1 MGGAVSRNTQYR
13 AHMASEHE
21 RQVSRRDFVRVT
33 AAGTVGLVFGL
44 DPRGNIVA
52 SLKSRPARAE
62 LAPNQWIAIDRD
74 GRVTIRAHKSE
85 MGQGVRTSLPAIV
98 AAELGADWS
107 RVVVVHAEP
116 GPAFRDMGTSGSG
129 SVSDSWRT
137 LRQAAATARHM
148 LVSAASRQWSV
159 ASDECD
165 ASNGFVVHRSS
176 NRRLPFASL
185 IAEASQIPVPANVVL
200 RPDAELTLI
209 GQRLKRVDA
218 SAIVRGHATYGI
230 DVRVPN
236 MRYAVIARPPFAGAS
251 PRAWNAD
258 AARRIVGVDSI
269 VQTPSGIAVVARN
282 TWAAMQGRSA
292 LDVQWNGTPNPSLN
306 SAAFLQQLESA
317 LGTGKRARV
326 DGDPAA
332 AFARGGRRI
341 EAIYHTPFQA
351 HAAIEP
357 LNCVA
362 DVRDDRC
369 EIWVGTQRPNGVKE
383 LAKTMLGLTEEQ
395 VTVHIVLMGG
405 AFGRRIAIDHAKEA
419 IELSRAIKAP
429 VQVVWTRE
437 DDFAHDMY
445 QAAQVNR
452 MTAMLDDANRITA
465 WKHEVAD
472 YHLSMFGEFDPK
484 YDPAAD
490 GDPWGGFDSPYA
502 FPAFECTLAL
512 REAPVPTGAWRA
524 VTYPA
529 AVFARESFLDE
540 VAHATRR
547 DPFQMR
553 LDLIPSPG
561 MFEGRSGARANGD
574 RLRNVLR
581 LAAER
586 AGWSTPIGQRNDGRR
601 WGRGIACNPYH
612 RGTMV
617 AQVAEV
623 SVGRENDIRV
633 HRVVTAIDVGR
644 VIDRAGLEAQVEG
657 GVAWALSAALKTEI
671 TFANGR
677 AEQTTFGRFPVL
689 RMSEMPAQ
697 EIVSVESGLGPFG
710 AGEPPVPAVYA
721 AVGNAVFAATG
732 QRLRQTPLRPI

>member
-1 MGGAVSRNTQYR
+1 MTG
-13 AHMASEHE
+13 EDE
-21 RQVSRRDFVRVT
+21 RHVSRRDFVRVA
-33 AAGTVGLVFGL
+33 AAGTVGLVFGF
-44 DPRGNIVA
+44 DPRGIVVA
-52 SLKSRPARAE
+52 RLSRARAE
-62 LAPNQWIAIDRD
+62 LAPNQWIAIDSD

-98 AAELGADWS
+98 AAELGADWA

-116 GPAFRDMGTSGSG
+116 GAAFRDMGTSGSG
-129 SVSDSWRT
+129 SVSDSWRP
-137 LRQAAATARHM
+137 LRQAAAAARHM
-148 LVSAASRQWSV
+148 LVAAAARQWSV
-159 ASDECD
+159 VLDECS
-165 ASNGFVVHRSS
+165 ALNGFVVHRAS
-176 NRRLPFASL
+176 NRQLPFASL
-185 IAEASQIPVPANVVL
+185 IADASEIPVPTNAVL

-209 GQRLKRVDA
+209 DQRLKRTDA
-218 SAIVRGHATYGI
+218 PAIVRGQAAYGI

-236 MRYAVIARPPFAGAS
+236 MRYAVIARPPFSGAT
-251 PRAWNAD
+251 PRAWN
-258 AARRIVGVDSI
+258 RRVAGVES
-269 VQTPSGIAVVARN
+269 VVETPSGIAIVAGN
-282 TWAAMQGRSA
+282 TWAAMRGRST
-292 LDVQWNGTPNPSLN
+292 LDIQWSGSPNPALN
-306 SAAFLQQLESA
+306 SAAFLAQLESDV
-317 LGTGKRARV
+317 GSGKRARI

-332 AFARGGRRI
+332 AFARGGKRM
-341 EAIYHTPFQA
+341 EAIYRTPFQA
-351 HAAIEP
+351 HAALEP
-357 LNCVA
+357 LSCVA
-362 DVRDDRC
+362 DVRSGRC

-383 LAKTMLGLTEEQ
+383 LAMTMLGLKEEQ
-395 VTVHIVLMGG
+395 VSVYVMLMGG
-405 AFGRRIAIDHAKEA
+405 AFGRRIAIDHAREA
-419 IELSRAIKAP
+419 IEVSRAINAP

-452 MTAMLDDANRITA
+452 MTALIDDANRIAA

-472 YHLSMFGEFDPK
+472 YHLSMFGRFDPK
-484 YDPAAD
+484 FDPAAE

-547 DPFQMR
+547 DPLQMR

-561 MFEGRSGARANGD
+561 MFEGRSGARPNGD

-586 AGWSTPIGQRNDGRR
+586 ADWSTPIGQRNDGRR

-612 RGTMV
+612 RGAMV

-623 SVGRENDIRV
+623 SVGRPNDIRV

-644 VIDRAGLEAQVEG
+644 VIDRAGLQAQVEG

-689 RMSEMPAQ
+689 RMNEMPAQ
-697 EIVSVESGLGPFG
+697 EIVIVESGLGPFG

-732 QRLRQTPLRPI
+732 QRFRQTPLRSA